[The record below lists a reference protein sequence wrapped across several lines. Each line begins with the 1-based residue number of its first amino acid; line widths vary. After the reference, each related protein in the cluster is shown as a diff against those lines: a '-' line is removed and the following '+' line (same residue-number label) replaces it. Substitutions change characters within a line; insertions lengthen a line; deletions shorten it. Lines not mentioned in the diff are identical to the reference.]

1 NVAGEGFGSAAA
13 GGEIVVGE
21 SRDGLCPA
29 VEVDRAIRDGVGAGA
44 RCEKAGDTNGS
55 AGGQHTGSGGTAGE
69 VVVIESG
76 NCLRT
81 SAVKVDGAS
90 GNSVGIGPGGKR
102 TGDPDRAGGSQHAA
116 AGRAA
121 QQVAVVDSGNR
132 LCASPVILDRAGG
145 VQAVGVKRGQRI
157 DASNSERRARSHGQ
171 CATNCRV

>member
-1 NVAGEGFGSAAA
+1 
-13 GGEIVVGE
+13 EIVVGE

-76 NCLRT
+76 NCLRA

-90 GNSVGIGPGGKR
+90 GNSVAIGPGGER
-102 TGDPDRAGGSQHAA
+102 AGDPDGPGGRQDAA
-116 AGRAA
+116 ASGAA
-121 QQVAVVDSGNR
+121 QQVAVVDSGNW
-132 LCASPVILDRAGG
+132 LCARPVILDRAGG
-145 VQAVGVKRGQRI
+145 VQAVGIK
-157 DASNSERRARSHGQ
+157 HG
-171 CATNCRV
+171 